1 MFNLFGKKSAPI
13 VKTMSSAE
21 LNAKYN
27 PANSTD
33 PYVQYA
39 LTGSLEHAAKYA
51 QTPAQKKAFA
61 DAKAGEDAFKKL
73 FNNNSSDAAYTVDAK
88 GHHLY
93 EASKVGLDRDA
104 FNAMMNDEKGV
115 LYFK

>member
-1 MFNLFGKKSAPI
+1 MFNFFKKSAPI
-13 VKTMSSAE
+13 VKTMSNGE
-21 LNAKYN
+21 LQAKYN

-61 DAKAGEDAFKKL
+61 DAKAGEDALKKL
-73 FNNNSSDAAYTVDAK
+73 FNSSDASYTTDAK
-88 GHHLY
+88 GQHLY
-93 EASKVGLDRDA
+93 EASKVGRDRDA

>member
-1 MFNLFGKKSAPI
+1 MFNLFGKKKSTPI
-13 VKTMSSAE
+13 VKTMSDAE
-21 LNAKYN
+21 LAKYN
-27 PANSTD
+27 PMNSND

-39 LTGSLEHAAKYA
+39 LTGNLEHAAKYA

-61 DAKAGEDAFKKL
+61 DAKAGEDALKKL
-73 FNNNSSDAAYTVDAK
+73 FNSSSDAAYTTNAK
-88 GHHLY
+88 GQHLY
-93 EASKVGLDRDA
+93 EASKVGFDHDA

>member
-1 MFNLFGKKSAPI
+1 MFNLFKKSAPI

-27 PANSTD
+27 PMNSND

-39 LTGSLEHAAKYA
+39 LTGNLEHAAKYA

-61 DAKAGEDAFKKL
+61 DAKAGEDAYNRI
-73 FNNNSSDAAYTVDAK
+73 FNNKKSDEHKYVAADSLTDFGAFDK
-88 GHHLY
+88 MM
-93 EASKVGLDRDA
+93 RDP
-104 FNAMMNDEKGV
+104 NAT
-115 LYFK
+115 LIFK